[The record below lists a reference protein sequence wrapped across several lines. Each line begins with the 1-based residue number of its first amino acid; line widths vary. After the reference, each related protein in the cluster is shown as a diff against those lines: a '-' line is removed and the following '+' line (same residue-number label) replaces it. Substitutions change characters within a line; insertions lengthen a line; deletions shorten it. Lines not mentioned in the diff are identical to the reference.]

1 VSSST
6 PGQSD
11 TIDFAEHLDDN
22 CSVERGQGRR
32 SSQGRTSVLAADV
45 VGRDQELGAL
55 RAALVAVKER
65 RGGLSFLVGDA
76 GIGKSRLARLA
87 ATEAGDAGMA
97 VLRGRAVRTVTP
109 VAYRPLAEALCSAV
123 RIGGGPDGAEL
134 VPFRAIL
141 GRLIPEWQ
149 VEGQSRVDQSV
160 VALAEAVLRYL
171 RAAAGGRGCLLVL
184 EDLHWADPETLTI
197 LEYLADNLT
206 SEAVLCLGTLR
217 PEDRSAAH
225 DLVRALEARRV
236 SEVIELF
243 RLDDKEVG
251 DLVRSCLDAD
261 AVAPQVLALAARAEG
276 VPFLVEE
283 LLAVAVTSGS
293 LVREGGSWVLSNA
306 WEPVSGA
313 AAATPR
319 RLSRARSSASRSTSS
334 RARRAA
340 AARVSLTAAAPS
352 LSPSSCRA
360 RPPDRGRGR
369 RVLRRR

>member
-1 VSSST
+1 M
-6 PGQSD
+6 
-11 TIDFAEHLDDN
+11 
-22 CSVERGQGRR
+22 
-32 SSQGRTSVLAADV
+32 SVLDARV
-45 VGRDQELGAL
+45 VGRDLEVGAL
-55 RAALVAVKER
+55 RAGIEAVKER

-87 ATEAGDAGMA
+87 ASEAGDAGMA

-123 RIGGGPDGAEL
+123 RVGGGPDAAEL
-134 VPFRAIL
+134 APFRATL

-149 VEGQSRVDQSV
+149 VEGQSGVDHSV
-160 VALAEAVLRYL
+160 VALAEAVLRFL

-217 PEDRSAAH
+217 PEDRSAAS

-236 SEVIELF
+236 SEVIELS
-243 RLDDKEVG
+243 RLDDKDVS

-261 AVAPQVLALAARAEG
+261 AVAPEVLALAARAEG

-293 LVREGGSWVLSNA
+293 LVREAGSWVLSDA
-306 WEPVSGA
+306 W
-313 AAATPR
+313 
-319 RLSRARSSASRSTSS
+319 
-334 RARRAA
+334 
-340 AARVSLTAAAPS
+340 
-352 LSPSSCRA
+352 
-360 RPPDRGRGR
+360 
-369 RVLRRR
+369 